1 MDDAHRN
8 SSAAPGLPAAAIAAL
23 RRGNKIEAIKLVREE
38 RNIGLKEA
46 KDAVEDHVK
55 TQPDLQ
61 SALANAQ
68 GEAKRSAVV
77 WIAVLVGLAVLA
89 YYFYAKP

>member
-1 MDDAHRN
+1 MDNTNQDPGSAPAL
-8 SSAAPGLPAAAIAAL
+8 SAAAVAAL

-46 KDAVEDHVK
+46 KDAVEDHVR

-61 SALANAQ
+61 SALADAQ
-68 GEAKRSAVV
+68 GEAKRSTVV
-77 WIAVLVGLAVLA
+77 WIAVLIGLAVLA
-89 YYFYAKP
+89 YYFLAKR